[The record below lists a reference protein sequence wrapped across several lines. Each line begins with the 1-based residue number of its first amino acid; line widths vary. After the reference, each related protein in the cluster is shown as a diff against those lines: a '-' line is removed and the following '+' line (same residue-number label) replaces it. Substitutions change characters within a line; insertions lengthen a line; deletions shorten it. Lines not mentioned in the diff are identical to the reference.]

1 VGGAVTRSRL
11 GPDRGRCPEP
21 SVCHASFQP
30 LAVGRAQE
38 RAEFHF
44 SRFFD
49 IDNPLCWTARAE
61 ASGLLQSIVSPQ
73 DMRKVVNEVLRE
85 LGPLLAGRDV
95 SIVDFLPPAN
105 CDFRMIVGVVNELL
119 TNAVK
124 YAPPRSPLEISVE
137 QLEARQSHG

>member
-38 RAEFHF
+38 RAESIFPGSSIF
-44 SRFFD
+44 
-49 IDNPLCWTARAE
+49 DNPLCWTARAE
-61 ASGLLQSIVSPQ
+61 AGLLQSIVSPQ

-85 LGPLLAGRDV
+85 LGPLLAWQRCQHCGLFASGELR
-95 SIVDFLPPAN
+95 FLY
-105 CDFRMIVGVVNELL
+105 DR
-119 TNAVK
+119 
-124 YAPPRSPLEISVE
+124 RSCE
-137 QLEARQSHG
+137 